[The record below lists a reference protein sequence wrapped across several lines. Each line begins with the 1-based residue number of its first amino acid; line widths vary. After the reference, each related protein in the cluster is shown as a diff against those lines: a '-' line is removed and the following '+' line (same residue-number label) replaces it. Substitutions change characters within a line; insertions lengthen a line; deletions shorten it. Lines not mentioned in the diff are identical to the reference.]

1 MRFDG
6 IISSQIRKKFSALM
20 VSLDKGV
27 QQLTEALRS
36 KGMYDN
42 TIFIF
47 TGDNG
52 GWFKISQFG
61 TILHHNAKRSEK
73 CQRVVILKRAEV

>member
-1 MRFDG
+1 
-6 IISSQIRKKFSALM
+6 M

-52 GWFKISQFG
+52 GWLKISQLG
-61 TILHHNAKRSEK
+61 TILHRNIKRSEK
-73 CQRVVILKRAEV
+73 CLRAVILKRTEV

>member
-1 MRFDG
+1 MRIFG
-6 IISSQIRKKFSALM
+6 TVLSVYRSSSLNVKLPRLLPVRFSTDYLTLILLQIRRKFSALM
-20 VSLDKGV
+20 VSMDTGV
-27 QQLTEALRS
+27 QQLTEALKS

-52 GWFKISQFG
+52 GW
-61 TILHHNAKRSEK
+61 L
-73 CQRVVILKRAEV
+73 